1 MKTENSTIAAI
12 ATAPG
17 TGGIGIIRVSGEASI
32 EIVDS
37 IFRSPSDK
45 KLSKQKSHTIH
56 YGHIIDPVNKEVLD
70 EVLVMLMKGP
80 RTYTGEDTVEINCH
94 GGPYVEKRILEEV
107 LKSGALMAEPGEF
120 SKRAFLNGKMDLSQ
134 AEAVMDLIASRSK
147 MSQRAS
153 MEQLRGGLAVDI
165 ERYRS
170 VLLDMVTMIEAN
182 IDYPEYDVEEITME
196 TLEIKTGVLFEELT
210 KLYATADSG
219 RMIREG
225 IRTAIAGRPNVGKSS
240 LMNRMLRYER
250 AIVTDIPGTTR
261 DVLEEFIDFGGIPMR
276 LADTA
281 GIRDTDDVVEQI
293 GVDRARQYLEE
304 SDLVLM
310 LLDAG
315 SRIREEE
322 KEILRQ
328 IQEKPHIIVMNKVD
342 IVDKTE
348 VPKEIGEE
356 KNIVWISA
364 KEGTGMEELQKMI
377 LDLFFAGSVAAAEQS
392 MISNLRQKEALK
404 RAILS
409 LESAKNSIH
418 MMLPQDV
425 LMIDYTECYN
435 ALGEISGHS
444 LKDDVIDEIFKRFC
458 LGK

>member
-293 GVDRARQYLEE
+293 GVDRARQYLDE

-348 VPKEIGEE
+348 VPKEICEE

>member
-315 SRIREEE
+315 SRISEEE
-322 KEILRQ
+322 KELLRQ

-348 VPKEIGEE
+348 VPKEVCEE

>member
-210 KLYATADSG
+210 QLYATADSG

-348 VPKEIGEE
+348 VPKEICEE